1 MPVVRSSVFA
11 SLTVTQLVAPSKVA
25 ALPYFPAVVQVVPL
39 VVPLLPLP
47 DRSVTLVPVP
57 SLKPYDAT
65 SPVGGGGAVLETVTV
80 TPLEVPVFPAVSR
93 GTAVMTC
100 CPFGTLVE
108 SHATEYGD
116 DASSAPTFAP
126 STLNW
131 TPATPTLS
139 LALALSVAVPVRVAP
154 PDGAVIVAVGGAL
167 STVTWT
173 LAAVAGFPAASCARA
188 VSVWVPAAAV
198 VVFQVT
204 ENGGDVTS
212 EPRFPPSSLNWT
224 PVTPTSS
231 VADAVTATVPP
242 TTAPEVGA
250 VIATDG
256 GVVSGP
262 LGRIGRLMSAWI
274 SACVSDRL

>member
-39 VVPLLPLP
+39 VVPLLLLP

-65 SPVGGGGAVLETVTV
+65 SLVGGGAAVLETVTV

-116 DASSAPTFAP
+116 DTSSAPTFAP
-126 STLNW
+126 STMNW
-131 TPATPTLS
+131 TPAPPTLWFS
-139 LALALSVAVPVRVAP
+139 FAPNVPVPRMVVSA
-154 PDGAVIVAVGGAL
+154 DGAV
-167 STVTWT
+167 
-173 LAAVAGFPAASCARA
+173 
-188 VSVWVPAAAV
+188 
-198 VVFQVT
+198 
-204 ENGGDVTS
+204 
-212 EPRFPPSSLNWT
+212 
-224 PVTPTSS
+224 
-231 VADAVTATVPP
+231 
-242 TTAPEVGA
+242 
-250 VIATDG
+250 
-256 GVVSGP
+256 
-262 LGRIGRLMSAWI
+262 
-274 SACVSDRL
+274 